1 MRLPPLNNLRTFQ
14 VAGRHLSF
22 TRAGDELSI
31 TPSAVSHQIKTL
43 EACLGLPLFRRL
55 TRALEFTEAGKQY
68 FDFLD
73 TMFFRLASET
83 QQLSTDYSRKIV
95 RLCVP
100 PFFAEAAIL
109 PRLGSYEEATVQTD
123 IRVATQSSTIDEV
136 SPDADISIL
145 LGNPQHHG
153 HETNRLF
160 EQKVIV
166 ACSVDYL
173 AEHPMRSFSDL
184 NGQTLLVHDKN
195 PDAWGAWSK
204 SVGIKAPVPRKQ
216 IRSDSMSAIV
226 RAAQQG
232 LGVAL
237 VSWPLGRGCFDDESL
252 VRVFDEEV
260 GTGKFFYV
268 SIHSTDMR
276 RPEVARLRDW
286 IIKEFDNYG

>member
-14 VAGRHLSF
+14 VAGRHMSF

-43 EACLGLPLFRRL
+43 ESCLGLPLFRRL

-68 FDFLD
+68 FDYLD
-73 TMFFRLASET
+73 MMFFRLASET
-83 QQLSTDYSRKIV
+83 EQLSTDYSRKIV

-109 PRLGSYEEATVQTD
+109 PRLGSYEEASIQTD
-123 IRVATQSSTIDEV
+123 IRVATQSSTMDEL

-145 LGNPQHHG
+145 LGDPQQHG
-153 HETNRLF
+153 QETNRLF
-160 EQKVIV
+160 EQKVVV
-166 ACSVDYL
+166 ACSAGYL
-173 AEHPMRSFSDL
+173 ADHPMQTYADL
-184 NGQTLLVHDKN
+184 DGQTLLVHDKN
-195 PDAWGAWSK
+195 PDAWRAWSK
-204 SVGIKAPVPRKQ
+204 SVGIKAPVPRKL

-226 RAAQQG
+226 KAAQQG

-237 VSWPLGRGCFDDESL
+237 VSWPLGRGCFDEESL

-260 GTGKFFYV
+260 GTRKFFYV
-268 SIHSTDMR
+268 LIRSTDMQ
-276 RPEVARLRDW
+276 RPEVVKLRDW
-286 IIKEFDNYG
+286 IIAEFQNHG

>member
-43 EACLGLPLFRRL
+43 ESFLGLPLFRRL
-55 TRALEFTEAGKQY
+55 TRALEFTEAGEQY
-68 FDFLD
+68 FDYLD
-73 TMFFRLASET
+73 TMFFQLASET
-83 QQLSTDYSRKIV
+83 QQLSTNYSRKIV

-100 PFFAEAAIL
+100 PFFAEEAIL
-109 PRLGSYEEATVQTD
+109 PRLGSFEEASIQTD
-123 IRVATQSSTIDEV
+123 IRVATQSSMMHEL

-145 LGNPQHHG
+145 LGDPQQHSQ
-153 HETNRLF
+153 ETNRLF
-160 EQKVIV
+160 ERKVV
-166 ACSVDYL
+166 VGCSPDYL
-173 AEHPMRSFSDL
+173 GEFPIQTYADL
-184 NGQTLLVHDKN
+184 DGQTLLVHDKN

-204 SVGIKAPVPRKQ
+204 SVGVKVPVPKKQ

-237 VSWPLGRGCFDDESL
+237 VSWPLGRGCFDDKSL
-252 VRVFDEEV
+252 VSVFDEEV

-268 SIHSTDMR
+268 SVRSTDLQ
-276 RPEVARLRDW
+276 RPEVVKLRDW
-286 IIKEFDNYG
+286 IIAEFDNYG

>member
-43 EACLGLPLFRRL
+43 EAFLGLPLFRRL

-68 FDFLD
+68 FEYLD

-83 QQLSTDYSRKIV
+83 QQLSPEYSRKIV

-100 PFFAEAAIL
+100 PFFAEEAIL
-109 PRLGSYEEATVQTD
+109 PKLGSYEEATIQTD
-123 IRVATQSSTIDEV
+123 IRVATQSSTTDEM

-145 LGNPQHHG
+145 LGDPQQRSQ
-153 HETNRLF
+153 ETNRLF
-160 EQKVIV
+160 ERKVVV
-166 ACSVDYL
+166 ACSAAYL
-173 AEHPMRSFSDL
+173 AEHPMQTYADL
-184 NGQTLLVHDKN
+184 DGRTLLVHDKN
-195 PDAWGAWSK
+195 PDAWQAWSK
-204 SVGIKAPVPRKQ
+204 SVGVKAPVPGKL

-226 RAAQQG
+226 RAARQG

-237 VSWPLGRGCFDDESL
+237 VSWPLGRGYFDEQSL
-252 VRVFDEEV
+252 VRVFDEVV
-260 GTGKFFYV
+260 GTSKFFYV
-268 SIHSTDMR
+268 SIRSTDMQ
-276 RPEVARLRDW
+276 RPEVAKLRDW
-286 IIKEFDNYG
+286 IIAEFHNYG